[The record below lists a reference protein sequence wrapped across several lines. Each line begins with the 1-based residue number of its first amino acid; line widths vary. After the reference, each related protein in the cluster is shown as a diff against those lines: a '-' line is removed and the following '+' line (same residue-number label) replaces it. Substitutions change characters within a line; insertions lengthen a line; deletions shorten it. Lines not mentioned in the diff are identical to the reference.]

1 MSTAAILI
9 DKHVVVG
16 FFLYS
21 KNVIN
26 RIMKAVNST
35 SHSKSSS
42 ERRENPPL
50 CSTGEIKDFG
60 FLQLIVNGKD
70 NPLMRN
76 QQEKPCMWL

>member
-1 MSTAAILI
+1 MSTVAILI

-42 ERRENPPL
+42 ERRGNPPL

-60 FLQLIVNGKD
+60 FLQLIINGKD
-70 NPLMRN
+70 NPLTRN